1 MNIIKSSFSIKDLE
15 NLSGVKAHTIRIW
28 EKRFKLL
35 QPIRDKNN
43 IRSYNIESLQKLLN
57 INMLLLNNF
66 KISDVANMED
76 SEIIRKV
83 RLISIDKTPKK
94 FAIETLKMSM
104 MALNKQLFNSFVNQL
119 IIDNGFYFVIHEIFF
134 PLLNEIGLLWQS
146 KTISPI
152 HEHFVSN
159 LIMHKIIVQ
168 IEKVEQP
175 VLDVNNQKV
184 ILFLPNNEF
193 HEIGLLSI
201 YYESCLLGKNC
212 LYLGA
217 STPIEEISLQQFS
230 EENIIFITY
239 FTIYPENEFLEEY
252 ILAFQEKFLK
262 NNNKLLIFGNK
273 CNKIRHLESNKIVLM
288 NESKKLSD
296 YL

>member
-28 EKRFKLL
+28 EKRFNLL

-43 IRSYNIESLQKLLN
+43 IRSYSIESLQKLLN
-57 INMLLLNNF
+57 INMLLVNNY
-66 KISDVANMED
+66 KISDVAYMED
-76 SEIIRKV
+76 SEIISKV
-83 RLISIDKTPKK
+83 RQISIEKTPQK
-94 FAIETLKMSM
+94 FALETLKMAM
-104 MALNKQLFNSFVNQL
+104 MTLNKQLFNSFVNQL
-119 IIDNGFYFVIHEIFF
+119 IIDHGFYFVIHEIFF
-134 PLLNEIGLLWQS
+134 PLLNEVGLLWQNN
-146 KTISPI
+146 TISPI

-159 LIMHKIIVQ
+159 LIIHKIIVQ

-175 VLDVNNQKV
+175 ILDINNQKV

-193 HEIGLLSI
+193 HEIGLLSL

-217 STPIEEISLQQFS
+217 STPIEEINLQQFS
-230 EENIIFITY
+230 DDNIVFIAY

-273 CNKIRHLESNKIVLM
+273 CNKIRHLESKKIVLM